1 LKYTTDP
8 KTCEHKRGELDAEA
22 LRGTPPPEGTSI
34 STKIQIAG
42 NTTSSSP
49 PPGAPLASTL
59 YTHRSSGI
67 PHPPAA
73 KATGGG
79 GGIRRTP
86 GGEVELG
93 EDFRNSPLFTV
104 DERGEVQ
111 GYFFQKIFLHITC
124 QCCTVC
130 IDAV

>member
-86 GGEVELG
+86 GGEVELAFLLISKERRIFG
-93 EDFRNSPLFTV
+93 FTFNTEANV
-104 DERGEVQ
+104 
-111 GYFFQKIFLHITC
+111 HSH
-124 QCCTVC
+124 
-130 IDAV
+130 